1 MNYFFSYTAREED
14 ANVNEDINEVINK
27 VKLGDTESY
36 ATIIRCFQRK
46 IYLYCYYLLSSKEEA
61 EDATQ
66 DIFIK
71 GYNNLRN
78 FTPTVS
84 FSSWLYKIA
93 YHHCMDL
100 LKKRNKFLD
109 LIFNYKKEKQQPIAD
124 QSSRYTDYVHDLLE
138 RLSLEERKIL
148 LLRALEEYS
157 FEEIALIMDLKPA
170 GVRKKYE
177 RLRKKLLAQK
187 GGIQSEQV
195 YRHG

>member
-1 MNYFFSYTAREED
+1 MNEE
-14 ANVNEDINEVINK
+14 INEVLNK

-46 IYLYCYYLLSSKEEA
+46 LYLYCYYLLSSKEEA

-71 GYNNLRN
+71 GFNNIHN

-93 YHHCMDL
+93 YNHCMDL
-100 LKKRNKFLD
+100 LKKRNKFLTV
-109 LIFNYKKEKQQPIAD
+109 LLNFKKEKHQPIE
-124 QSSRYTDYVHDLLE
+124 QSDRYTDYIHELLE
-138 RLSLEERKIL
+138 RLNLEERKIL

-177 RLRKKLLAQK
+177 RLRKKLLKQQ
-187 GGIQSEQV
+187 GGVQSEQA